1 MKTNLINDYKSF
13 QGSYNKQMPLLIQ
26 EGLQPLTAKDVMEYR
41 IKAIQ
46 SNNEDEFDFWLDHY
60 FDTADGLAYHDNN
73 LIVVPNS
80 QELLNI
86 NPESKLSNGSLILSP
101 KQYERLSK
109 EHEVI
114 KRDNIISG
122 KPLTK
127 EQAKEHPIWLKLAQ
141 EDKSLLNEYAD
152 AIFSKAKEIY
162 NYNENMGI
170 YPQDDQKTPVMRD
183 WYFRSLYGRSGA
195 DAKNN
200 LNNNCRLLGVRRT
213 KFRFYFR
220 KNS

>member
-86 NPESKLSNGSLILSP
+86 NPESKLSNGEATKQEKEEEKRQEELEKQRQEKVKAQKSELIKGLGAKLDKNRETANQLNSEL
-101 KQYERLSK
+101 K
-109 EHEVI
+109 
-114 KRDNIISG
+114 NIN
-122 KPLTK
+122 
-127 EQAKEHPIWLKLAQ
+127 LKHQ
-141 EDKSLLNEYAD
+141 RK
-152 AIFSKAKEIY
+152 I
-162 NYNENMGI
+162 
-170 YPQDDQKTPVMRD
+170 
-183 WYFRSLYGRSGA
+183 
-195 DAKNN
+195 NN
-200 LNNNCRLLGVRRT
+200 HST
-213 KFRFYFR
+213 F
-220 KNS
+220 